1 MMFSDRPPLAGDS
14 LTGRDIE
21 RNSQEL
27 ERPSLPEWAKQQG
40 RPCLCKSM
48 SWQPVIVESID
59 LPSDGSVRR
68 MKCSCCDYEWTE
80 IHEG

>member
-1 MMFSDRPPLAGDS
+1 MMFSDKPPLAGDS
-14 LTGRDIE
+14 LAGQDIE

-27 ERPSLPEWAKQQG
+27 ERPVLPEWAKQHG
-40 RPCLCKSM
+40 KPCLCASM

-59 LPSDGSVRR
+59 LPSDGLVRR
-68 MKCSCCDYEWTE
+68 MKCPCCGHKWTE